1 MMNNEQSLEMYLQS
15 QILKVKGLIET
26 CEDKIERDRQLFNET
41 ILENAKI
48 ELSQFISNE
57 LRTHNHL
64 TFRLNWLNKQHS
76 DLKNEMIKYGIKT
89 ISLNS
94 IEE

>member
-1 MMNNEQSLEMYLQS
+1 MNNEQSLEMYLQS
-15 QILKVKGLIET
+15 QILKVKGLIKS
-26 CEDKIERDRQLFNET
+26 CEEKIERDRELFNET

-57 LRTHNHL
+57 LRTHDHL
-64 TFRLNWLNKQHS
+64 TFRLNWLIKQVRILE
-76 DLKNEMIKYGIKT
+76 DEMIKYGISI

>member
-1 MMNNEQSLEMYLQS
+1 MNNEQSLEMYLQS
-15 QILKVKGLIET
+15 QILKVKGLIKI
-26 CEDKIERDRQLFNET
+26 CEEKIERDRELFNET
-41 ILENAKI
+41 KLENAKI
-48 ELSQFISNE
+48 ELSQSISNE
-57 LRTHNHL
+57 LRTHDHL

-76 DLKNEMIKYGIKT
+76 DLKNEMIKYGINT